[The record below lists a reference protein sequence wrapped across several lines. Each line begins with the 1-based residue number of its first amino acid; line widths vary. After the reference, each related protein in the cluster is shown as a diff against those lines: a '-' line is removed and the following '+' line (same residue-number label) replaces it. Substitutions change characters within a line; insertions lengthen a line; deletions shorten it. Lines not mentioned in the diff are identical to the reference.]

1 MGWRDGL
8 MAIPL
13 SSESSG
19 QLLKVAVAIVL
30 CSWARLRTLT
40 VPLSIQV
47 YKWVPVAVGKP
58 AAGYHPMQRG
68 LKFRNTCMRCM
79 VWGCAQCL

>member
-8 MAIPL
+8 MAISL
-13 SSESSG
+13 SSKSSG

-30 CSWARLRTLT
+30 CSWARHITLT

-47 YKWVPVAVGKP
+47 CKWVPVAVGKP
-58 AAGYHPMQRG
+58 AMG
-68 LKFRNTCMRCM
+68 
-79 VWGCAQCL
+79 

>member
-1 MGWRDGL
+1 

-30 CSWARLRTLT
+30 CSWARFRTLT

-58 AAGYHPMQRG
+58 AAG
-68 LKFRNTCMRCM
+68 
-79 VWGCAQCL
+79 